1 LTRKQIINNHI
12 ELREPKC
19 KEVIPGK
26 ADRDAK
32 SVLIQKKNY
41 ITNSWIS
48 VNINTI
54 GVAVM
59 VFIATFNNIS
69 VLS

>member
-1 LTRKQIINNHI
+1 LTYNYLRNNHI

-19 KEVIPGK
+19 KEVIPVK